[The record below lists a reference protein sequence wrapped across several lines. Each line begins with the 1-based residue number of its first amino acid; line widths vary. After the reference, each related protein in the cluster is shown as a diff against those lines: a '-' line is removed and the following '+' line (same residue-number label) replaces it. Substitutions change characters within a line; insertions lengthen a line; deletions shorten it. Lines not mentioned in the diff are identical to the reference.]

1 MNSEILFDCIT
12 ALPDGMVEAAEGHV
26 FRRKKGWKPW
36 AAAAAVTLVVGLGL
50 LWGRGALRG
59 AGGAAPRTESGG
71 GGSEDALR
79 YMHYVGPVLPL
90 TAPDGA
96 EGIAAARSVDYD
108 FSPYRTELRTFESG
122 GKQLSYDASKR
133 EAVVTDRYVL
143 TNEGDADRTLT
154 LLYGAPLRFNDA
166 LACLPEITVDG
177 APAETTLHAAPYSG
191 CFANARGERDETE
204 RLNLEE
210 IRSWSGYAELLADG
224 TYQAAAFEAPPA
236 LDFPV
241 IVYRVDAYEVAPT
254 DAVNPTLQLSFT
266 VDTEKTRVL
275 TYGSNGGS
283 DDEETGYCTRH
294 VGALRDARTRP
305 MYLIVCGEDVTDCA
319 LQGYRDGGTNP
330 GEEIDVQ
337 AKLTRYETTMDA
349 VLRMVVDEHFDTDGS
364 SRSRSYLYGS
374 GGEATVAAAAS
385 RELLYDAAADFL
397 TRFGVF
403 SGDPASRYQFGML
416 EDVFE
421 TYAMQRIVYQSFS
434 VTVPAHQSVTVTA
447 AMRKGA
453 SYDFT
458 GAGQKSDGYDLA
470 TQLGST
476 LRFTAQTA
484 SVSSTDAVEIL
495 DNSFGFDP
503 ENGVTEV
510 RLDPD
515 TPHYW
520 MQVKK
525 R

>member
-26 FRRKKGWKPW
+26 FRRKKAWKPW
-36 AAAAAVTLVVGLGL
+36 AAAAAVTVIVGLGL
-50 LWGRGALRG
+50 MLHSGALRG
-59 AGGAAPRTESGG
+59 MGQSAPGVTGSGG
-71 GGSEDALR
+71 GGTDGVS

-96 EGIAAARSVDYD
+96 EGITAERSVDYD

-133 EAVVTDRYVL
+133 EALVTDRYVL
-143 TNEGDADRTLT
+143 TNESDDARTLT

-177 APAETTLHAAPYSG
+177 APAETALHAGPYSG

-241 IVYRVDAYEVAPT
+241 IVYRVDGYEVAPT
-254 DAVNPTLQLSFT
+254 DAVNPTLQLSFSL
-266 VDTEKTRVL
+266 DPEKTTVL

-283 DDEETGYCTRH
+283 NDYESGVFSRI
-294 VGALRDARTRP
+294 VGAVNDPRTSP
-305 MYLIVCGEDVTDCA
+305 MMLIVIGDDIA
-319 LQGYRDGGTNP
+319 AYSLQGYRNGGANP
-330 GEEIDVQ
+330 GEEIDVG
-337 AKLTRYETTMDA
+337 ASVTRYETTMDT
-349 VLRMVVDEHFDTDGS
+349 VLRMVVDEHFDTDGT
-364 SRSRSYLYGS
+364 SRSRSYLYGPF
-374 GGEATVAAAAS
+374 GEATVAAAAT
-385 RELLYDAAADFL
+385 REMLYDAAADL
-397 TRFGVF
+397 LLRYGVLSDNPAGRF
-403 SGDPASRYQFGML
+403 AFGML
-416 EDVFE
+416 EEVFE
-421 TYAMQRIVYQSFS
+421 AYSMQRILYQSFS
-434 VTVPAHQSVTVTA
+434 VTIPAHRSVTVTA
-447 AMRKGA
+447 TMRKEA
-453 SYDFT
+453 SYDFV
-458 GAGQKSDGYDLA
+458 GKGQKSDGYDLA

-484 SVSSTDAVEIL
+484 SVSNADAVEIL

-510 RLDPD
+510 RLDPAAG
-515 TPHYW
+515 HYW